1 MPTTPKQPFSQKNR
15 PHSKNKKTNDTNSF
29 SEKHT
34 SRGNTAHTR
43 SDARKDAQRDTRQDF
58 RKNSRKE
65 TYSSGQRSHM
75 SPVQQNAPT
84 TQDSF
89 DNSGVRI
96 NKALADA
103 GVCSRRKAEELIAAG
118 KVFVNGERVT
128 NLGHK
133 VQPHDELRV
142 DGQILARKDKLTYL
156 LLHKPVQTMCTA
168 HDPEG
173 RTTIFDVLPSEWRH
187 KRLFTVGRL
196 DYFSE
201 GLLLLTDDGHF
212 AQKLAHPRYHLPKI
226 YEVLVRGDVYE
237 QDLDRMEAG
246 MTLQEGEVLAPVRA
260 RVLRRFE
267 RSTLLELT
275 LFQGINRQICR
286 MCRDLNM
293 TILKLVRVAQGPIEL
308 DIPSGE
314 VRALR
319 NHELQAL
326 QKVLQD

>member
-1 MPTTPKQPFSQKNR
+1 MPTTPKQPSSQKNR
-15 PHSKNKKTNDTNSF
+15 PHHQGKKANNTNGF
-29 SEKHT
+29 CEKRP
-34 SRGNTAHTR
+34 SRGNATHTR
-43 SDARKDAQRDTRQDF
+43 PDVRKNAQRDI
-58 RKNSRKE
+58 RKE
-65 TYSSGQRSHM
+65 IQPRT
-75 SPVQQNAPT
+75 PQNTPNA
-84 TQDSF
+84 QDNF
-89 DNSGVRI
+89 DASGVRI

-133 VQPHDELRV
+133 VHPHDELRV
-142 DGQILARKDKLTYL
+142 DGQVLARKDERTYL
-156 LLHKPVQTMCTA
+156 ILHKPVQTMCTA

-173 RTTIFDVLPSEWRH
+173 RTTIFDVLPSAWRH

-275 LFQGINRQICR
+275 LFQGINRQIRR
-286 MCRDLNM
+286 MCRDLDL

-314 VRALR
+314 VRALS
-319 NHELQAL
+319 NYELQAL
-326 QKVLQD
+326 QKALQE